1 MNRPRRSRRTR
12 SPVWKNLTY
21 VLLVITLLVTT
32 ATALA
37 MVTPWLT
44 TELALYATEQFEA
57 SPTLLQPHVSDA
69 SVNSHQVILTSIA
82 KSKDDF
88 TTGTGNLH
96 TFTQTQ
102 SVVASQPTSTQYTF
116 TPTISPTDSITPT
129 VTDTTTQTSEATDT
143 CTLTTT
149 LTKTM
154 PATASL
160 TSTFPPPPHTSTN
173 TAQNTPTVT
182 HTPPPLLPATDTPL
196 PSSTPTSTSP
206 PLFSPTSTP
215 PLPYTP
221 THTPI
226 FTTPTQTPEVPT
238 STPTSF
244 GSCNATGNSSYE
256 NTIVSLINQER
267 TDQGLH
273 PLTTKGPL
281 TAAARVHS
289 TDMACNEFIS
299 HTGSDGSRPSD
310 RVAAQGYS
318 FSWIGE
324 NIYAGGGSHN
334 APQSAFNWW
343 MNSTPHYNNMLS
355 PNYQSIGV
363 GYMFNPESLYRG
375 YFTVVFARP

>member
-1 MNRPRRSRRTR
+1 M
-12 SPVWKNLTY
+12 
-21 VLLVITLLVTT
+21 LLVTT

-44 TELALYATEQFEA
+44 TELALYATEQSEA
-57 SPTLLQPHVSDA
+57 SPTLLQQHVSDA
-69 SVNSHQVILTSIA
+69 SVISHQVILTSIA

-88 TTGTGNLH
+88 TTGTGFH
-96 TFTQTQ
+96 TFTQTS
-102 SVVASQPTSTQYTF
+102 SVVANQPTSTQDTF
-116 TPTISPTDSITPT
+116 TPTVSPTDTITPT
-129 VTDTTTQTSEATDT
+129 VSNTTTHTSEATDT
-143 CTLTTT
+143 CTLTATR
-149 LTKTM
+149 TKII
-154 PATASL
+154 PATASP
-160 TSTFPPPPHTSTN
+160 TRTFPPPTLTSTN
-173 TAQNTPTVT
+173 TAQNTSTVT
-182 HTPPPLLPATDTPL
+182 HTPPPPPPATDTPL
-196 PSSTPTSTSP
+196 PFSTPTSTSP
-206 PLFSPTSTP
+206 PLYSPTSTP

-221 THTPI
+221 TYTPN

-238 STPTSF
+238 STPTSS

-281 TAAARVHS
+281 TAAARIHS
-289 TDMACNEFIS
+289 TDMACNGFIS

-334 APQSAFNWW
+334 SPQSAFNWW

-363 GYMFNPESLYRG
+363 GYMFNSESQYRG